1 MVSLFINLECF
12 SNFFCTY
19 VLTTFRKGIIVA
31 EIKDLLDTLII
42 CTLCMYANISLVVN
56 FKDGGS
62 LEASFLSNNQ
72 YTQRKHCI
80 LRIWGA
86 PVRQKFGGILGNK
99 VVQKLKLQFFLR

>member
-62 LEASFLSNNQ
+62 LEASFLSKNQ
-72 YTQRKHCI
+72 YTQRKP
-80 LRIWGA
+80 LYFKNMGSASSSKIW
-86 PVRQKFGGILGNK
+86 RDSRK
-99 VVQKLKLQFFLR
+99 